1 VGGLMSILSD
11 YGKVLPQFFTE
22 EPRIMRLAIGVGSTA
37 VQIDDGCVGLSFTL
51 ADSAVT
57 PHWAGIAPSF
67 PEAGKAYGSGVYSLL
82 KYVDSDQ
89 LFLRC
94 VGLATVNALSQS
106 IIKRGMYETT
116 PVGEVTEVLG
126 IQKGEKV
133 VLMGAVKPMLK
144 GLVEKA
150 GKLYVHERAD
160 PTPFKT
166 PGVTFGTDLKPVETA
181 DLLLIASRATLLLEQ
196 QLKSVLSKAKNARE
210 IVVMGPNYCMIPD
223 VLFQSGVTRIAA
235 RKLTNNEEAVQIT
248 MEGGRRNGFN
258 HISKYYTITR
268 K

>member
-1 VGGLMSILSD
+1 MSILSD

-37 VQIDDGCVGLSFTL
+37 VQIDDSSVGLSFTL
-51 ADSAVT
+51 ADSPVT
-57 PHWAGIAPSF
+57 PHWAGMAPSY
-67 PEAGKAYGSGVYSLL
+67 PQAGKAYGSGVYSLL
-82 KYVDSDQ
+82 SLVDSDQ

-106 IIKRGMYETT
+106 IIKRGLYETT
-116 PVGEVTEVLG
+116 HVKEVKDILG

-133 VLMGAVKPMLK
+133 VLMGAVKGMLK
-144 GLVEKA
+144 GLVEEA
-150 GKLYVHERAD
+150 GKLYVHERGD

-166 PGVTFGTDLKPVETA
+166 PGVTFGTDMKPIESA
-181 DLLLIASRATLLLEQ
+181 DILIIASRATLLLEQ
-196 QLKSVLSKAKNARE
+196 QLKNVISKAKKARE

-223 VLFQSGVTRIAA
+223 VLFQNGVTRIAA
-235 RKLTNNEEAVQIT
+235 RKLTNSEEAIQIV
-248 MEGGRRNGFN
+248 MEGGRRNGFY
-258 HISKYYTITR
+258 HISEYYQITR